1 MTFWEIKMINK
12 LFFLVE
18 KKFRLRLFILFLG
31 MLFSSFLEILS
42 IGSIPFFVNALFN
55 SNNIYPGL
63 NFEFLQDILKN
74 YNDETIIFFMSG
86 VLVFIFGLKSIFLSF
101 LIYLEAKFM
110 YNIKVSNS
118 VKLFNSFLNLPYIE
132 HATTNSSKIIRNI
145 INENSQASTILQ
157 LSLISLREGLVML
170 IIFIFLMT
178 ISFLGILSIFTLASV
193 SIFFYLIFK
202 SKLKKK
208 GIMVQEKRADILQKI
223 NEASGSI
230 KDIKVMGIENFVN
243 SEFKSDVTEIESNTL
258 YDQVLSKLP
267 RIIIEFF
274 AIFIIFI
281 VSAISFKL
289 NFEIEFLISTLTL
302 IGVSTIRLMPAF
314 NAVTSCST
322 KIRYLYPS
330 LEIIVEKFKTLD
342 VSINN
347 TTKDTSKNI
356 IPNDFENLKLNDVNF
371 FYEKRKKILDKFSL
385 EIKKGDKIIISGK
398 SGSGKSTLLDL
409 ILGLLDPNSGEV
421 TINNKKYDSNNNY
434 FSYVPQN
441 IYLVDNTIK
450 KNITLGVDEKNIDK
464 SFLKKIISICELDEF
479 IEKLPSGIDTI
490 VGEKGS
496 LVSGGQKQRIA
507 IARALYS
514 NREILIIDEG
524 TNALDDETEK
534 KIIFNILNLL
544 TDKTLIFTTHKNNI
558 KKYFD
563 KAIEIESN

>member
-1 MTFWEIKMINK
+1 
-12 LFFLVE
+12 
-18 KKFRLRLFILFLG
+18 
-31 MLFSSFLEILS
+31 
-42 IGSIPFFVNALFN
+42 
-55 SNNIYPGL
+55 
-63 NFEFLQDILKN
+63 
-74 YNDETIIFFMSG
+74 
-86 VLVFIFGLKSIFLSF
+86 
-101 LIYLEAKFM
+101 
-110 YNIKVSNS
+110 
-118 VKLFNSFLNLPYIE
+118 
-132 HATTNSSKIIRNI
+132 
-145 INENSQASTILQ
+145 
-157 LSLISLREGLVML
+157 
-170 IIFIFLMT
+170 
-178 ISFLGILSIFTLASV
+178 
-193 SIFFYLIFK
+193 
-202 SKLKKK
+202 
-208 GIMVQEKRADILQKI
+208 MVQEKRADILQKI